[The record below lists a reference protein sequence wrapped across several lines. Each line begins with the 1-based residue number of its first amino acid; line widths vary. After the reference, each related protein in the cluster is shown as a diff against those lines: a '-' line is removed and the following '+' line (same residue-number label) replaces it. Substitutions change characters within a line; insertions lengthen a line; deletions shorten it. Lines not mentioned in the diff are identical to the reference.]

1 MTDDKVYNATLKLFN
16 SLYSPDV
23 SSGLHERLEST
34 HSLVQTIIDGYK
46 TLFFK
51 RQIRNFDPIT
61 ANTFNFIYSM
71 TQKPDIVA
79 EEILF
84 DIVKKLEEESNK
96 IELDDEKLLS
106 QVTSQPGNY
115 LKLPVFLLER
125 IINAVGFVAMK
136 EMIILDVDV
145 YKNIK
150 YRQEMHEKKQQKQTK
165 RQTMNISNVSAS
177 NALKRLS
184 GSVAEQNEVSCS
196 QKCLFLSL

>member
-1 MTDDKVYNATLKLFN
+1 MRK
-16 SLYSPDV
+16 
-23 SSGLHERLEST
+23 
-34 HSLVQTIIDGYK
+34 
-46 TLFFK
+46 
-51 RQIRNFDPIT
+51 IRNFDPIT

-71 TQKPDIVA
+71 TQTPDIVA
-79 EEILF
+79 EEILY
-84 DIVKKLEEESNK
+84 DIMKQLEEESNK
-96 IELDDEKLLS
+96 NEIDDEKLLT
-106 QVTSQPGNY
+106 QITSQPGNY

-165 RQTMNISNVSAS
+165 RQTMNINNMSAS

-184 GSVAEQNEVSCS
+184 GSVAEQNEVS
-196 QKCLFLSL
+196 FLKKKYSIRKLQRTL